1 MASIMTAF
9 QLTDRMTAPLMN
21 ITNAVSTVITE
32 FERAQA
38 VSGNAFDSSS
48 IAKAKAQLG
57 LADSELKKIASDT
70 TQAIGEQEK
79 YNSKVREGKGAAGG
93 LLSTVKGLVASLGG
107 IYIVRQGTQLLGDAA
122 EKSISATSGRNKA

>member
-48 IAKAKAQLG
+48 IAKAKAQIG

-70 TQAIGEQEK
+70 RQIGRAH
-79 YNSKVREGKGAAGG
+79 V
-93 LLSTVKGLVASLGG
+93 
-107 IYIVRQGTQLLGDAA
+107 
-122 EKSISATSGRNKA
+122 

>member
-79 YNSKVREGKGAAGG
+79 YNSKVREGK
-93 LLSTVKGLVASLGG
+93 
-107 IYIVRQGTQLLGDAA
+107 
-122 EKSISATSGRNKA
+122 

>member
-32 FERAQA
+32 CERAQA

-48 IAKAKAQLG
+48 IAKAKAQL
-57 LADSELKKIASDT
+57 
-70 TQAIGEQEK
+70 
-79 YNSKVREGKGAAGG
+79 
-93 LLSTVKGLVASLGG
+93 
-107 IYIVRQGTQLLGDAA
+107 
-122 EKSISATSGRNKA
+122 

>member
-38 VSGNAFDSSS
+38 VSGNAFDS
-48 IAKAKAQLG
+48 
-57 LADSELKKIASDT
+57 
-70 TQAIGEQEK
+70 
-79 YNSKVREGKGAAGG
+79 
-93 LLSTVKGLVASLGG
+93 
-107 IYIVRQGTQLLGDAA
+107 
-122 EKSISATSGRNKA
+122 